1 MNTLVDALKRAVR
14 AEIAAASGPTGLISE
29 SRRLT
34 SLAERMEVERSW
46 AYVANVAAQL
56 NQERHEAFQKHVVE
70 GLRHLLDGM
79 SQPRVP
85 RNGSGS

>member
-1 MNTLVDALKRAVR
+1 MDTFVDALKRAVR
-14 AEIAAASGPTGLISE
+14 AEIAAASGSAGVISE

-34 SLAERMEVERSW
+34 SLAERTEVERSW

-56 NQERHEAFQKHVVE
+56 SRERHDAFQKHVVE
-70 GLRHLLDGM
+70 ALHHLLEGM

-85 RNGSGS
+85 GNASGS